1 MSTAVIAA
9 PIVAS
14 RANARPEQAAVRS
27 MGLWPSLSEAWT
39 RRLEQRIEDDLRWLG
54 HTGVLED
61 FRSASRG

>member
-1 MSTAVIAA
+1 
-9 PIVAS
+9 
-14 RANARPEQAAVRS
+14 
-27 MGLWPSLSEAWT
+27 MGLWPSLSGAWT